1 MCLNLIVFCKL
12 CFCDCVRRKG
22 LVHETMG
29 RWVFWLSTLKKEL
42 TGGVRRMEWQWMEGL
57 AQKLKIKL
65 LNLMSRCLVLAG
77 SMHFRAWSGGFVIS
91 PVEYLPL
98 WGLQPCLHGLWLL
111 VLKWVCVISL
121 IQFRKD
127 MFHEFSWCFR
137 CCKTIFQW
145 TVGCWCLRGWP
156 SGFFYPLHE
165 SWNLWVFIIGIIYFS
180 WTNSFSENPQGPCTL
195 THQIFIMMCNEK
207 HLLGVCRTFWKTGWC
222 FQSGLVYSAA
232 GRNGK
237 SEDKNCSVLC
247 CIFLW
252 WGEWQKNPQC
262 GIRCILLIRQIWW
275 LLPS

>member
-1 MCLNLIVFCKL
+1 
-12 CFCDCVRRKG
+12 
-22 LVHETMG
+22 
-29 RWVFWLSTLKKEL
+29 
-42 TGGVRRMEWQWMEGL
+42 
-57 AQKLKIKL
+57 
-65 LNLMSRCLVLAG
+65 MSRCLVLAG
-77 SMHFRAWSGGFVIS
+77 SMHFRAWSGGFVIN

-222 FQSGLVYSAA
+222 FQSGLVYSSLVRGMTEKPAMWNKVHFVNSA
-232 GRNGK
+232 NMVASALLELVMGTMILVISTGQEGNWIVLG
-237 SEDKNCSVLC
+237 CSSKVTLT
-247 CIFLW
+247 LW
-252 WGEWQKNPQC
+252 WTVKLPRNPFY
-262 GIRCILLIRQIWW
+262 
-275 LLPS
+275 